1 MLTHRT
7 KDEQYTGFVYYL
19 NIFYFTIIT
28 LTTVGYG
35 DYFPVTLMGKT
46 IAFFIFI
53 WGVFLVSLVFVLLM
67 SSLEMNH
74 KERNALNLI
83 RRISIN
89 LKRKQQSAL
98 SITRFFRIICLY
110 KRFKKERSENL
121 EKRLQSEVY
130 MLKDSLKNQI
140 KLRKEKDVFKENN
153 VLQSLIDHNHYSKWF
168 LRELSNKQLIIIED
182 ILKLKENFQSHR
194 KTRKMT
200 VFLNP
205 NNNFAK
211 ANSYVID

>member
-1 MLTHRT
+1 M
-7 KDEQYTGFVYYL
+7 
-19 NIFYFTIIT
+19 
-28 LTTVGYG
+28 
-35 DYFPVTLMGKT
+35 
-46 IAFFIFI
+46 AFFIFI

-83 RRISIN
+83 KRISIN
-89 LKRKQQSAL
+89 QSKKQQSAL
-98 SITRFFRIICLY
+98 SITRFFRINLLY
-110 KRFKKERSENL
+110 KKYRKNPSKNL
-121 EKRLQSEVY
+121 EKKIKFEIFK
-130 MLKDSLKNQI
+130 LKDSLKKHI
-140 KLRKEKDVFKENN
+140 KLRKEKDLFKENN
-153 VLQSLIDHNHYSKWF
+153 ILQSLIDHNHYSKWF

-211 ANSYVID
+211 ARSYAID